1 MAATLIRAEQVVCLD
16 GQDHI
21 YQPGYLVVE
30 GSRIV
35 EVGPQSALG
44 GRRFDEE
51 IDLATHLVMP
61 GLVNSHTHS
70 PMVLFRG
77 RAEGHSLFTF
87 EGWYETIRVIEE
99 VMEPDMIPPAV
110 ALSCAEMIRTGTT
123 CFADQYFWMDRVV
136 PAVRRSGLRAALAYG
151 IVELG
156 DAGARARELAA
167 ADHFLASVEEDELI
181 AGWVG
186 PHAFFVDNSEAA
198 MRDELALAQKYGTG
212 FHIHLSTSGE
222 EDRYCREEY
231 GRTAVQQLHE
241 MGMLEQPIIAAHCLE
256 VPPEDFATLAQHPFS
271 AVVAASSCMRNAS
284 AAAPLPTML
293 EAGINVALG
302 SDNVTNNNSYDM
314 FKEMQITGKLFSFVE
329 QRPNAIPT
337 RTILETATMGGA
349 RAMGMEEEIGSL
361 EPGKQADL
369 ITLDLSEIGWAP
381 AAQDV
386 YTALVYTISGMHV
399 RDVMVAGRWLLRD
412 GAYTTLDYEQERH
425 DLETANQRLTAK
437 LLET

>member
-1 MAATLIRAEQVVCLD
+1 MATLIRANQVICLD
-16 GQDHI
+16 AQDHI

-30 GSRIV
+30 GSQIV

-44 GRRFDEE
+44 SRRFDEE
-51 IDLATHLVMP
+51 IDLPDHLVMP
-61 GLVNSHTHS
+61 GLVNAHTHS

-87 EGWYETIRVIEE
+87 DGWYDTVRVIEE
-99 VMEPDMIPPAV
+99 VMTPDMVPPAV
-110 ALSCAEMIRTGTT
+110 ALSCAEMMRTGTT

-136 PAVRRSGLRAALAYG
+136 PEVRRSGMRAALAYG

-167 ADHFLASVEEDELI
+167 ADQFLASVEQDDLI
-181 AGWVG
+181 SGWVG

-198 MRDELALAQKYGTG
+198 MREELALAEKYGTG

-222 EDRYCREEY
+222 EDRYCRQEY
-231 GRTAVQQLHE
+231 GRTAVQQLQE
-241 MGMLEQPIIAAHCLE
+241 MGMLRQPIIAAHCLD
-256 VPPEDFATLAQHPFS
+256 VPAEDFSTLAAHPFT
-271 AVVAASSCMRNAS
+271 ADVAASSCMRNA
-284 AAAPLPTML
+284 AGAAPLPAML
-293 EAGINVALG
+293 EAGINVAMG

-329 QRPNAIPT
+329 QTPNAIPT
-337 RTILETATMGGA
+337 RTILDMATMGGA
-349 RAMGMEEEIGSL
+349 RALGLQEEIGSL
-361 EPGKQADL
+361 EAGKQADL

-381 AAQDV
+381 AAQDT
-386 YTALVYTISGMHV
+386 YTALVYGISGMHV

-412 GAYTTLDYEQERH
+412 GEFRTLDYEKERQE
-425 DLETANQRLTAK
+425 LEIANQELAD
-437 LLET
+437 LLS